1 MKRWIPLMLF
11 AVLAAFLYVGLYLNP
26 REVPSP
32 YIGKPAP
39 NFTLPVVGQPGA
51 SFSPAQAKGK
61 VWLLNIWAPW
71 CVSCRAEHPM
81 LMRLAASGVP
91 IYGLNW
97 KDGAREAEALLK
109 QKGSPYIL
117 TADDQDGRV
126 GIDYGVTGTP
136 ETFVID
142 QAGIIRMKHIGPI
155 DDAVWQQKFV
165 PLLKQLNSPRS
176 N

>member
-71 CVSCRAEHPM
+71 CVSCRVEHPY

-97 KDGAREAEALLK
+97 KDGAREADTLLK

-155 DDAVWQQKFV
+155 DDEVWQQKFA

>member
-1 MKRWIPLMLF
+1 MKRWIPLILF
-11 AVLAAFLYVGLYLNP
+11 AVLAAFLYAGLYLNP

-32 YIGKPAP
+32 FIGKPAP
-39 NFTLPVVGQPGA
+39 GFTLPVVGQPGA
-51 SFSPAQAKGK
+51 RFSPAQVKGK
-61 VWLLNIWAPW
+61 TWLLNIWAPW
-71 CVSCRAEHPM
+71 CVSCRVEHPT

-97 KDGAREAEALLK
+97 KDTGREAEALLT
-109 QKGSPYIL
+109 QKGSPYL
-117 TADDQDGRV
+117 LVADDLDGRV

-155 DDAVWQQKFV
+155 DDEVWQKKFA
-165 PLLKQLNSPRS
+165 PLLKQLNAPR